1 MIKALHCGGLIF
13 GVNNMKTIEFLE
25 DGRWADPINPRIA
38 QIDAKVGDHAIVS
51 DELAE
56 IAIDC
61 GKAKLIVE
69 KETADDKKK
78 KAADKKAEALK
89 NKAKADKANAQK
101 NPAKSDKAKA
111 EK

>member
-1 MIKALHCGGLIF
+1 
-13 GVNNMKTIEFLE
+13 MKTIEFTE

-38 QIDAKVGDHAIVS
+38 QIVAKTGDIAVVS

-61 GKAKLIVE
+61 GQAKLVKE
-69 KETADDKKK
+69 KESVEDKKK

-89 NKAKADKANAQK
+89 NKAKADKKNAEK